1 MPQAVVRAFV
11 GKDHFQS
18 YACRQT
24 LISGRDC
31 QWASPAWPMQAELR
45 PRTTGADNQRDVEPI
60 AHNP

>member
-11 GKDHFQS
+11 GKEHFQR
-18 YACRQT
+18 YTRRQT

-31 QWASPAWPMQAELR
+31 QWASPADPTQAELR
-45 PRTTGADNQRDVEPI
+45 PRTTGADNQRNVAPI